1 VKPGGREV
9 AKIYVGRLDLN
20 DDMITALAAA
30 GHEVIPEEPPKE
42 PPAGDLALV
51 AAREGITSTLRH
63 EVLNAMTTV
72 LGFTELLQ
80 RRMDLP
86 EGVAPKL
93 DRIREYGT
101 RVKVLL
107 RRHENARD

>member
-1 VKPGGREV
+1 M
-9 AKIYVGRLDLN
+9 AKIYVSRLEIPDGLVS
-20 DDMITALAAA
+20 ALTSA
-30 GHEVIPEEPPKE
+30 GYEVVGDEPLPE

-51 AAREGITSTLRH
+51 PAREGITSNLRH

-93 DRIREYGT
+93 ERIREYGT
-101 RVKVLL
+101 RVKNLL